1 MTCLSILQI
10 TDLHIQPNLNDHF
23 LVRIFGTPSTCFQ
36 FTPNSH
42 NFSLDKTMPG
52 YRLIKLNENGQI
64 ESEVTRLT
72 GVLTMLQIQSLGY

>member
-1 MTCLSILQI
+1 
-10 TDLHIQPNLNDHF
+10 
-23 LVRIFGTPSTCFQ
+23 
-36 FTPNSH
+36 
-42 NFSLDKTMPG
+42 MPG